1 MKKLI
6 VSGCSWGDPNFMS
19 MPHPAMDTTWPKWPE
34 ILAEMM
40 NLEPMNLCLS
50 GMGQEY
56 IYSSISDVLSEIDI
70 NEVGYVIAAWTSAPR
85 RDYEKTDMWRGAKF
99 GDVKNVKKVKRWHNI
114 RTDAK
119 GDLQYWIRKTIRY
132 QYAFQNL
139 MEQHKKRVADQALFY
154 KHVQMISLIKGHIWE
169 VINNLD
175 YSGLEENDLQMK
187 LDKFQQF
194 AELQKYGREFVR
206 DMLTEAYIDTL
217 KKSKYKFNEH
227 FLGWPTDESLGGY
240 MIEQYLT
247 EEYRISEQDRH
258 PNAVGQQKIAE
269 LIYDRLG

>member
-1 MKKLI
+1 MKKILLA
-6 VSGCSWGDPNFMS
+6 SGCSY
-19 MPHPAMDTTWPKWPE
+19 TTKNYLSHFHEDMKCDWPKWPE

-99 GDVKNVKKVKRWHNI
+99 KDIKNVKKVKRWHNN
-114 RTDAK
+114 RTDSK
-119 GDLQYWIRKTIRY
+119 GDIQYWIRKSIRY

-175 YSGLEENDLQMK
+175 YSDYENDLQMK

-217 KKSKYKFNEH
+217 KKSKYQFNEN

-247 EEYRISEQDRH
+247 EEYRISENDRH
-258 PNAVGQQKIAE
+258 PNKKGQEKIAE